1 MHNPGLM
8 MRFIYKYR
16 FFFIGVVFSV
26 IGMLMLYSALQ
37 YKGKVIYQSLLYKQL
52 IWTLISWCVFWII
65 ASIDYHYWKGIAVPF
80 YLFSIILL
88 VLVLIVGDVRY
99 GAQRWLNLGGF
110 IFQPSEFAKISFV
123 IGVSY
128 ILSIPRRFSWGWTL
142 VGVAMAFLPMLLI
155 LKEPDLGTAL
165 VFFPI
170 LTAALFVF
178 GLNLR
183 WIISAIVAGLAIM
196 PFAWHFLKDYQK
208 KRLLVFLNPD
218 LDPLGAGYT
227 ITQSRIAIGSGGIWG
242 KGWLSGTQ
250 NKLNFLPERHTD
262 FIFSVL
268 AEEWGFIGAAGII
281 LLFLLLIVMGLELA
295 FRAKDRFATL
305 LAVSI
310 VVYFFF
316 HSFIN
321 IAMTSGFVPVVG
333 LPLPFISYGGTSL
346 VISYFALGLLQ
357 SIANSIDKGL

>member
-1 MHNPGLM
+1 
-8 MRFIYKYR
+8 
-16 FFFIGVVFSV
+16 
-26 IGMLMLYSALQ
+26 MLMLYSALQ

-52 IWTLISWCVFWII
+52 IWTLISWCVFWIV
-65 ASIDYHYWKGIAVPF
+65 SNIDYHYWKGVAIPF
-80 YLFSIILL
+80 YLFSIVLL
-88 VLVLIVGDVRY
+88 VLVLIIGDVRY
-99 GAQRWLNLGGF
+99 GAQRWLNIGGF

-123 IGVSY
+123 IGISY
-128 ILSIPRRFSWGWTL
+128 ILSIPRRFSWTWTL
-142 VGVAMAFLPMLLI
+142 IAILMTLFPMMLI

-165 VFFPI
+165 VFLPI
-170 LTAALFVF
+170 LTATLFIF

-183 WIISAIVAGLAIM
+183 WIISTALVGLSM
-196 PFAWHFLKDYQK
+196 LPFIWHFLKDYQK

-250 NKLNFLPERHTD
+250 NRLNFLPERHTD

-268 AEEWGFIGAAGII
+268 AEEWGFIGAVGVIF
-281 LLFLLLIVMGLELA
+281 LFLLLILMGLDLA
-295 FRAKDRFATL
+295 SRAKDRFAVF
-305 LAVSI
+305 LAVNI

-316 HSFIN
+316 HSFVN
-321 IAMTSGFVPVVG
+321 ISMTSGFMPVVG

-346 VISYFALGLLQ
+346 VISYFGLGLLQ
-357 SIANSIDKGL
+357 SIANSVDKGF